1 MDWNWFFSSLS
12 QSSAAIVGIF
22 GAFIITKILS
32 NQASYSEKIN
42 KCRDTLTKCK
52 RVVDSAEGLYFNWYN
67 RHTNS
72 RQFEKLDE
80 LLETE
85 EYLSPKQYYDQLDFS
100 SFSSREEILQ
110 KIEEFL
116 SANKK
121 RKEQERE
128 EARQRAAIY
137 QKHNLGLG
145 YLEAAPMRL
154 ANFSPLSV
162 GLGDNLQ
169 KEREAIDNIVR
180 DARHHMRLASNMLD
194 SIKGNPESSPQITYA
209 LALVTMLF
217 FIGVIYPLSFMPANP
232 EGSFNLSLSAFF
244 TVLFTIKGA
253 FLAALSAIFG
263 AVLVMFF
270 WLNIS
275 LIHSSETI
283 QELEKYKTISSYS
296 DYFSI
301 MEENERLGA
310 AIHDG

>member
-137 QKHNLGLG
+137 QKHNPGLG
-145 YLEAAPMRL
+145 YLEATPMRL
-154 ANFSPLSV
+154 ANFSPLTV

-232 EGSFNLSLSAFF
+232 EGNFNLSLSAFF
-244 TVLFTIKGA
+244 TVLLTIKGA

-275 LIHSSETI
+275 LIHPSETI
-283 QELEKYKTISSYS
+283 QELEKYKNISSYS

>member
-42 KCRDTLTKCK
+42 KCRDTLTKCR
-52 RVVDSAEGLYFNWYN
+52 RVVDSAGGLYFNWYN
-67 RHTNS
+67 KHTNN
-72 RQFEKLDE
+72 REFEKLGE
-80 LLETE
+80 LLKTE
-85 EYLSPKQYYDQLDFS
+85 EYLSPEQYYDQLNFS

-110 KIEEFL
+110 EIEKLL

-121 RKEQERE
+121 QKEKERE
-128 EARQRAAIY
+128 ESRKRAEAY
-137 QKHNLGLG
+137 RKHNPGLG
-145 YLEAAPMRL
+145 YLESKTMRL
-154 ANFSPLSV
+154 ANFSPLNADLSN
-162 GLGDNLQ
+162 NLQ
-169 KEREAIDNIVR
+169 KERDAIDNIVR

-232 EGSFNLSLSAFF
+232 EGNFNLSLSAFF
-244 TVLFTIKGA
+244 TLLFTIKGA

-275 LIHSSETI
+275 LIYPSETI
-283 QELEKYKTISSYS
+283 QELEKYKIISTYS

-301 MEENERLGA
+301 MDENERLGA
-310 AIHDG
+310 AIHEC